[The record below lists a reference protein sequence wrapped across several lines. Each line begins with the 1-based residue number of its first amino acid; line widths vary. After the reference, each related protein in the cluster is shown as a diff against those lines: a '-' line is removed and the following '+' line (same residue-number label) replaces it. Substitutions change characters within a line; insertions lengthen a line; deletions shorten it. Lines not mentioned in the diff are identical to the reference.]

1 MKCQRCQGLTV
12 RDEIFDP
19 DGPYLHIAVLRCLNC
34 GETVYV
40 DNQKSSTK
48 EDHSKQNE
56 KNKSKAA

>member
-19 DGPYLHIAVLRCLNC
+19 DGPYLHIQVLRCINC

-40 DNQKSSTK
+40 EEKSSPI
-48 EDHSKQNE
+48 EHHSGQTE